1 MARRILGRTGGI
13 YGLLDLVDEHQ
24 EAIEFE
30 LLVIGRH
37 LDELSSAAL
46 SWRDLFVLVRRW
58 QMTPG
63 NAFAASMHGQEVPAW
78 SEQVLAIVVDMLN
91 GIAFILKRGKGSRP
105 KRLQRWWEKRKTQ
118 KFGREAIPIAS
129 FDAWW
134 ESAGKK

>member
-1 MARRILGRTGGI
+1 MAEGLEGEAGGI

-37 LDELSSAAL
+37 LDELGTAAL
-46 SWRDLFVLVRRW
+46 SWRDMYVLVRRW

-63 NAFAASMHGQEVPAW
+63 NAFAASMHGGEVPSW
-78 SEQVLAIVVDMLN
+78 TEQVLAVVVDLLN

-105 KRLQRWWEKRKTQ
+105 KRLLRWWEKRKQ
-118 KFGREAIPIAS
+118 QRFGREPIAMS
-129 FDAWW
+129 KFDDWW
-134 ESAGKK
+134 VSASTK

>member
-1 MARRILGRTGGI
+1 MARRLVGGRGGI
-13 YGLLDLVDEHQ
+13 YGLLELLDEHQ
-24 EAIEFE
+24 EAIEYE

-37 LDELSSAAL
+37 LDELGTRAL
-46 SWRDLFVLVRRW
+46 TWRDLYVLVRRW

-63 NAFAASMHGQEVPAW
+63 NAFASSVHGHEVPSW
-78 SEQVLAIVVDMLN
+78 SEQVLAVIVDILN

-118 KFGREAIPIAS
+118 KFGRDAIPIAQ